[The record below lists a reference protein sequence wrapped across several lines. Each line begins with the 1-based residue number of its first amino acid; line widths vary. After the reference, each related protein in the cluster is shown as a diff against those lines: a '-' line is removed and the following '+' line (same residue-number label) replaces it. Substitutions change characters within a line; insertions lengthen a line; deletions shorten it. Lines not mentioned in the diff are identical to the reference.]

1 MPVLLAPEQA
11 PTLHELLRDANTA
24 GLDSQIIQA
33 PNMPEPRIR
42 GLGSLL
48 YAGPSEISFL
58 SNPKLSDQLADC
70 KAAAVILTPQAYQS
84 LFEEATPLRRDA
96 APSTET
102 IQPTAAASTAKAA
115 PLSFHVVLCSRPYLM
130 YALLAQWFDR
140 HRLDS
145 LATGIHHTAVVADD
159 AELAEGVSVGP
170 HCVIESGAR
179 IGAGSRLGPAC
190 IVGAG
195 SVLGRDCLLHARVT
209 LYHGVKVGDRAILH
223 SGVVLGADGF
233 GFAPDP
239 RQSTGAWAKIS
250 QLGGVAVGD
259 DVEIG
264 ANTTVDRGAL
274 EDTLVGNGVKL
285 DNQIMLAHN
294 VKIGDHTAIA
304 ACVGVAGSTVIGQRC
319 TIAGAAMI
327 SGHLVLGDDVHVSG
341 GTAITSNV
349 GAPGRYTGV
358 YPYAEHTQWQRNA
371 AVVSQLSQLRRRLR
385 ALERSED

>member
-11 PTLHELLRDANTA
+11 PTLHDLLRDANTA

-33 PNMPEPRIR
+33 ANMPEPRIR

-48 YAGPSEISFL
+48 SAGPGEISFL

-84 LFEEATPLRRDA
+84 LSEESPPLRQKATPSVA
-96 APSTET
+96 ALP
-102 IQPTAAASTAKAA
+102 
-115 PLSFHVVLCSRPYLM
+115 FHVVLCSRPYLM

-145 LATGIHHTAVVADD
+145 LAAGIHPTAVIADD
-159 AELAEGVSVGP
+159 ADLAKGVSVGP
-170 HCVIESGAR
+170 HCVVESGAR

-239 RQSTGAWAKIS
+239 RESTGAWAKIS

-274 EDTLVGNGVKL
+274 EDTFIGNGVKL
-285 DNQIMLAHN
+285 DNQIMVAHN

-327 SGHLVLGDDVHVSG
+327 SGHLVLADDVHVSG

-349 GAPGRYTGV
+349 GSPGRYTGV